1 MEGVGTVR
9 YLKDRGEG
17 KRIWLPAANL
27 VLIRQIGFSSLPSL
41 LARCSGFLFVRSTLL
56 GSTFVTC
63 LDTSGMD
70 CISHLSEASSY
81 IIRQFFWKTVEWPG
95 YDPYS
100 IY

>member
-27 VLIRQIGFSSLPSL
+27 VLIRQIGLSTLPSL

-63 LDTSGMD
+63 LDTSGME
-70 CISHLSEASSY
+70 CSSEAPVLSS
-81 IIRQFFWKTVEWPG
+81 
-95 YDPYS
+95 
-100 IY
+100 